1 MSGNVG
7 NQSAEEIAAKEAQEK
22 ELKAAHDI
30 TGKAPSRSNGES
42 SDDSSSDSNSDS
54 DSNDEDLKDGDD
66 AAKKLAKKRRKG
78 KRKKKAKKMAKKLLK
93 KMIKKEQARYTHS
106 GFYEVPH
113 NYAPFPDSNS
123 NEKFYSVYLGKP
135 PHFEGKDY
143 PKWAYDMQI
152 HLYGLHP
159 SL

>member
-1 MSGNVG
+1 MSGNLG

-78 KRKKKAKKMAKKLLK
+78 KRKKKAKKMAKK
-93 KMIKKEQARYTHS
+93 MIKKEQARYTHS

-135 PHFEGKDY
+135 PHFERKDY
-143 PKWAYDMQI
+143 PKWANDMQI
-152 HLYGLHP
+152 YLYGLHP